1 MNIIILDDDQLV
13 LPREQIQ
20 YARKL
25 VAITFFGIVSL
36 SSLWVMLATKFKL
49 ERTIQGVIYAFLL
62 LFGARLI
69 QSIFDNF
76 DERAVSYWDTIIATF
91 FEICWAIM
99 YFFVSQMVIVK
110 TLLLDPA
117 AINTNESV
125 VSNIMKSNQSKGERI
140 RN

>member
-1 MNIIILDDDQLV
+1 LV
-13 LPREQIQ
+13 LPREKIQ

-25 VAITFFGIVSL
+25 VSITFFGILTL

-49 ERTIQGVIYAFLL
+49 ERTMQFLIYGYVL

-69 QSIFDNF
+69 QSISDSF
-76 DERAVSYWDTIIATF
+76 DERAVSYWDTVIEMI
-91 FEICWAIM
+91 FEICWAFM
-99 YFFVSQMVIVK
+99 YFFISQMVIVK

-125 VSNIMKSNQSKGERI
+125 SNIMKSNQSKGERI

>member
-1 MNIIILDDDQLV
+1 
-13 LPREQIQ
+13 
-20 YARKL
+20 

-76 DERAVSYWDTIIATF
+76 DERAVSYWDAIIATF
-91 FEICWAIM
+91 FEICWAFM

-117 AINTNESV
+117 AINTNESI
-125 VSNIMKSNQSKGERI
+125 SNIMKSNQSKGERI